1 MELAGSWLEEDAM
14 SLETIAGL
22 EELQSARKLR
32 RLNLWGLQVG
42 VRVHA
47 QPGSRLEIPLATRA
61 SGSASHF

>member
-1 MELAGSWLEEDAM
+1 M
-14 SLETIAGL
+14 SSETNAGL
-22 EELQSARKLR
+22 EELPTARKLR